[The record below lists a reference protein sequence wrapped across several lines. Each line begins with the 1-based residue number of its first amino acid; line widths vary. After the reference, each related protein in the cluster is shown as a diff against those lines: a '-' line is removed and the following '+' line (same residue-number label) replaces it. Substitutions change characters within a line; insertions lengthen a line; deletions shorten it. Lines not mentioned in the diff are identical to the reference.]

1 MVDTLSRSEREILKA
16 VYRQAS
22 DDGEAR
28 TGDLADALGLAPSS
42 ITAILK
48 RLADGGLVDYRR
60 YRGVTL
66 TREGRLAAVAAIRRH
81 RIVERFLADMLG
93 YPWNEADRLAPSFE
107 HDLPQEVEVRL
118 YIALDRPATCPHGF
132 PIPDVEMTT
141 IPATPPLYDLEP
153 GESGAVAVPSSLE
166 PEVTEFLATLGIR
179 PGVEIEV
186 QDKHPFDGPIVV
198 RVGGKD
204 RTLGEKIARRIFVR
218 KRRTTEKPRPQIEP
232 SRPGGTDTETREKGR
247 TA

>member
-1 MVDTLSRSEREILKA
+1 MIDALSRSERETLKA

-22 DDGEAR
+22 DLGEAR
-28 TGDLADALGLAPSS
+28 TGDLADALGLAPGSV
-42 ITAILK
+42 TAILK
-48 RLADGGLVDYRR
+48 RLAEGGLVDYRR

-66 TREGRLAAVAAIRRH
+66 TTEGRRAAVAAIRRH

-107 HDLPQEVEVRL
+107 HDLPDEVETRL
-118 YIALDRPATCPHGF
+118 YIALDRPSTCPHGF
-132 PIPDVEMTT
+132 PIPDVEVTT

-153 GESGAVAVPSSLE
+153 GDAGAVAVPSSLE
-166 PEVTEFLATLGIR
+166 PELTEFLATLGIT
-179 PGVEIEV
+179 PGVDIEV

-198 RVGGKD
+198 RVGGAD

-218 KRRTTEKPRPQIEP
+218 KRRSPDKTRPQIEP
-232 SRPGGTDTETREKGR
+232 GRPGGTDTETREKGQ